1 MDVDTGDG
9 SCASIKDRD
18 GVDVGTRD
26 SPCASTWDEDGLAS
40 VEGGDGVAATSG
52 GLTSIDTEDT
62 DEVNDGR
69 LSRGG
74 NSLTTYRFFF
84 VVLPFPLE
92 SWDGSQGGST
102 PPNDIS
108 IYRKIIL

>member
-1 MDVDTGDG
+1 MRNHRTIIKRERGSFIAKFVAFSLVGVLATAGDEEGVDDG
-9 SCASIKDRD
+9 IEDGPRASTEDRD
-18 GVDVGTRD
+18 GVD
-26 SPCASTWDEDGLAS
+26 AAS

-92 SWDGSQGGST
+92 S
-102 PPNDIS
+102 
-108 IYRKIIL
+108 